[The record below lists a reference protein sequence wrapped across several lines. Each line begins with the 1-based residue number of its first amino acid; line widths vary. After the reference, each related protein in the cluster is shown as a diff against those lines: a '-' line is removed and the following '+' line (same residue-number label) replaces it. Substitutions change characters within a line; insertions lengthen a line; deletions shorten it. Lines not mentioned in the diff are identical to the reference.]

1 MKEDKTWIILPVLA
15 FSLNADGTKEVM
27 FGWLTKTYW
36 FEF

>member
-1 MKEDKTWIILPVLA
+1 MREDKTWIILPVLA

-27 FGWLTKTYW
+27 LGWLNKTYW